1 MKVVSACLAGVP
13 CRFDCQAK
21 ERAQIREWVEKG
33 EAVAVCPEQM
43 GGLSTPRPPSEIQ
56 NGRVMTN
63 QGTDVTAQFIAGAE
77 VALKVALEKG
87 ATEAYLKS
95 KSPSCGVG
103 VIYDGSFSGKTV
115 EGNGFFTEA
124 LLKAGI
130 KVTAVD

>member
-1 MKVVSACLAGVP
+1 M
-13 CRFDCQAK
+13 
-21 ERAQIREWVEKG
+21 
-33 EAVAVCPEQM
+33 AVCPEQM